1 VVCDCVGDGARQVQ
15 VFRLSPFTCAQPVHL
30 SLTRESVCEDQD
42 QDQDGARKSKG
53 RRLSSQGRQ
62 ALQKVVQERR
72 VKKSG
77 HFAVDMRHACI
88 LETPD
93 ANGRR
98 EGNWKTGT
106 ALPGASHQ
114 VDLSNL
120 VMHAGY
126 IWDRFE
132 ADRGCST

>member
-1 VVCDCVGDGARQVQ
+1 MQF
-15 VFRLSPFTCAQPVHL
+15 FRLSPFTCAQPVHL
-30 SLTRESVCEDQD
+30 SLTREGVCEDQDQD

-62 ALQKVVQERR
+62 ALQKVVQERPGW
-72 VKKSG
+72 KSG
-77 HFAVDMRHACI
+77 HFAVDMRDACI

-106 ALPGASHQ
+106 APPGASHQ
-114 VDLSNL
+114 VDLSNRL
-120 VMHAGY
+120 MRAGY
-126 IWDRFE
+126 I
-132 ADRGCST
+132 

>member
-1 VVCDCVGDGARQVQ
+1 MRAAGAPLSHTREGVCDGEDEGEARSRRGAG
-15 VFRLSPFTCAQPVHL
+15 SY
-30 SLTRESVCEDQD
+30 
-42 QDQDGARKSKG
+42 
-53 RRLSSQGRQ
+53 SSQGRRV
-62 ALQKVVQERR
+62 LEKVVCLVQARR
-72 VKKSG
+72 EEKSG

-88 LETPD
+88 LETSD

-98 EGNWKTGT
+98 REGNWTGT

-126 IWDRFE
+126 VWDRF
-132 ADRGCST
+132 